1 MNLNHKSPI
10 KWTSPDGEKGIS
22 KNKRKKRW
30 PFVVGW
36 LRSKTSAGS
45 LTWTESES
53 RRWSLM
59 PTLISASAP
68 IDSWK
73 CRIRGYVRLPP
84 TRSGWSQKRYS
95 WKRGN
100 SARPKRLLSQKP
112 SRKIIAWS
120 ELFSQ
125 LGSHLRTRSILP
137 ENSQPR
143 KKSLRRRNYPHR
155 LAKKL
160 LVSRA
165 ACQSLSVLQR
175 QSMTKVSSPWA
186 RLKPSVSYLGAKRAE
201 KWQRFQSIAPWVNF
215 HRGVTNFPLSTCL
228 AKNWCHPG
236 APTVIMKFC
245 QSKSVTGSSQRII
258 PCSCPSATS
267 KPRIIS
273 PQDQK
278 K

>member
-1 MNLNHKSPI
+1 MAKRALVKI
-10 KWTSPDGEKGIS
+10 KE
-22 KNKRKKRW
+22 KKRW

-59 PTLISASAP
+59 LTLISASAP

-100 SARPKRLLSQKP
+100 SARPKRLLAQKP
-112 SRKIIAWS
+112 SRQTIAWS
-120 ELFSQ
+120 ALFSQ
-125 LGSHLRTRSILP
+125 LGSHLRARSILP

-143 KKSLRRRNYPHR
+143 KKSLRRRNYPNRHE
-155 LAKKL
+155 KKL

-165 ACQSLSVLQR
+165 ACQSLWVLQR
-175 QSMTKVSSPWA
+175 QSVTKVSSPWA
-186 RLKPSVSYLGAKRAE
+186 TLKPSVSYLGAKKAE
-201 KWQRFQSIAPWVNF
+201 KWLRFQSIAPSLNF
-215 HRGVTNFPLSTCL
+215 ARGVISFPLSRCL

-245 QSKSVTGSSQRII
+245 QSKSVTGSSQRKI

-267 KPRIIS
+267 EPRIIS